1 MKKIIFFIYCS
12 LIITSINAQTQVT
25 FYTTKGDFV
34 VEMEDVL
41 APITSTNFIDLVNQE
56 FYDGIIF
63 HRVINNFM
71 IQGGDP
77 TGTGSGGSGVT
88 IPDEFH
94 VSLSN
99 IKKTISMAN
108 SGPNTGTSQFFI
120 NTVNNT
126 FLDFDKAPLTSKHPV
141 FGKVISGWNTVED
154 IETVTVNGSNKPL
167 VDVVMDS
174 VRIRDFPLSDNAISK
189 SNKVQIKNYPN
200 PSSGQFNIDFKEK
213 DLRTIVLLDAT
224 GKKVFTTVNNTT
236 EFQLDV
242 TNYPK
247 GIYFIKVTG
256 SNSNY
261 IEKMVL
267 K

>member
-12 LIITSINAQTQVT
+12 LIITTINAQTQVT

-99 IKKTISMAN
+99 VKKTISMAN

-120 NTVNNT
+120 NTLNNT
-126 FLDFDKAPLTSKHPV
+126 FLDFDKPPLTSKHPV
-141 FGKVISGWNTVED
+141 FGKVISGWSIVED
-154 IETVTVNGSNKPL
+154 IESVNVNSSDKPL
-167 VDVVMDS
+167 IDVVMDS
-174 VRIRDFPLSDNAISK
+174 IRVSFIP
-189 SNKVQIKNYPN
+189 VGIKNITNANISNFNVFPN
-200 PSSGQFNIDFKEK
+200 PASHQVNIILKGSHQKNIKLIDILGNEIFNTLTQSTSVKL
-213 DLRTIVLLDAT
+213 DLS
-224 GKKVFTTVNNTT
+224 
-236 EFQLDV
+236 
-242 TNYPK
+242 NYPK
-247 GIYFIKVTG
+247 GIYFIKVASDKG
-256 SNSNY
+256 ISSQKL
-261 IEKMVL
+261 IL
-267 K
+267 Q